1 MRKAVLFVL
10 LIMSVLVA
18 LVAAAMPATATPA
31 LPAQAAAC
39 PHVNWGSL
47 PEAAGPMLPSKITGV
62 RVGSHPCYARL
73 VVQTDGTQTPGYDV
87 RYVPQIIA
95 DGSGAVIPVAG
106 GAKLQ
111 VIIRANGHDLN
122 TGQRSFTLPRVGGET
137 FKGLV
142 SAGDFEGITTLGLGV
157 RARLPFRVFTLTNPP
172 RVVLDVARHW

>member
-87 RYVPQIIA
+87 RYSATVAGRRIYGRDVMLLPP
-95 DGSGAVIPVAG
+95 GPGVREGVVIEMLSNEPASASNPVASG
-106 GAKLQ
+106 GVLEKPLK
-111 VIIRANGHDLN
+111 
-122 TGQRSFTLPRVGGET
+122 TFSFG
-137 FKGLV
+137 
-142 SAGDFEGITTLGLGV
+142 
-157 RARLPFRVFTLTNPP
+157 
-172 RVVLDVARHW
+172 

>member
-1 MRKAVLFVL
+1 
-10 LIMSVLVA
+10 
-18 LVAAAMPATATPA
+18 
-31 LPAQAAAC
+31 
-39 PHVNWGSL
+39 L
-47 PEAAGPMLPSKITGV
+47 PEAGGPTLAGKITSV

-73 VVQTDGTQTPGYDV
+73 VVQTDGTRAPGFDV

-111 VIIRANGHDLN
+111 VIIRDNGHDLN
-122 TGQRSFTLPRVGGET
+122 TGAKSFVLPRVGGAT

-142 SAGDFEGITTLGLGV
+142 EAGDFEGVETLGLGV

-172 RVVLDVARHW
+172 RVVLDVARTW